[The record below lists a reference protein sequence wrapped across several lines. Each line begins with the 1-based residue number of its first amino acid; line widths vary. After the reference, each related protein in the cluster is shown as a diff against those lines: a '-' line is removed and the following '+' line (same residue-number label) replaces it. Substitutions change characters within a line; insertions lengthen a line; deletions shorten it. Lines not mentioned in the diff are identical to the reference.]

1 MCRLRGKGKE
11 GRRDKIVY
19 APSYTSSQF
28 LSRALDVSRTFLCRF
43 DTTSKLQNLSADAR
57 GKRRKIQ
64 CRFLHNLYI
73 FSRNFS
79 TFYRATVIYT
89 QITHYNVFDRILKI
103 RLYDLPVFLHRF
115 MHDSRFLH
123 FCSAQTS
130 VVVTISLRSEF
141 CTAHREG
148 KRGCPRASLS
158 MAFSYEGGGWIRTPK
173 GEMAHS
179 DALIQR
185 RP

>member
-1 MCRLRGKGKE
+1 MGGGGGDE
-11 GRRDKIVY
+11 IVC
-19 APSYTSSQF
+19 APSYASSQF

-43 DTTSKLQNLSADAR
+43 DTTSKLQNLSTR
-57 GKRRKIQ
+57 CERKEKENSVS
-64 CRFLHNLYI
+64 FLHNLYI

-79 TFYRATVIYT
+79 TFFYRATTICT
-89 QITHYNVFDRILKI
+89 QMTHYNVFDRILKI
-103 RLYDLPVFLHRF
+103 RLYDLPIFLHSF
-115 MHDSRFLH
+115 IHDSRFLH
-123 FCSAQTS
+123 FCSTQTS